1 MITAE
6 LVIKELE
13 MLTYKE
19 VLSIKDEKTACS
31 CVSALFNCL
40 YLNFKTRLMYIPS
53 SSKEDIEDIEKER
66 ENIYADYINNLSYQD
81 LAVKYHRSV
90 QNIYAITKAMRKQH
104 VRKHQSDLFPL
115 EPEETKKPITLLVIE
130 EYLPN
135 ELTHC
140 GLTDEESKSIANK
153 ISEHLLATFP
163 GVSITISNAMK
174 RNRAE
179 QNQTSL
185 F

>member
-6 LVIKELE
+6 SVINELE
-13 MLTYKE
+13 TLMYKE
-19 VLSIKDEKTACS
+19 VISIKDEKTACS
-31 CVSALFNCL
+31 CANALFNCL
-40 YLNFKTRLMYIPS
+40 YLNFRTRLMYVPS
-53 SSKEDIEDIEKER
+53 NSKDDIEKEY
-66 ENIYADYINNLSYQD
+66 EEIYSDYINRYSYQD

-90 QNIYAITKAMRKQH
+90 QNIYTITKAIKKQH
-104 VRKHQSDLFPL
+104 ARKHQSDLFPL
-115 EPEETKKPITLLVIE
+115 APEEETKKPITIIVIE

-140 GLTDEESKSIANK
+140 GLTEEESKALSKK
-153 ISEHLLATFP
+153 ISKHLVNNFP

-174 RNRAE
+174 KSRTD
-179 QNQTSL
+179 QSQTSL